1 MTQKAVMTI
10 LIVATLIVATLASG
24 CTVKGP
30 GVKVK
35 IPGVEV
41 GLQGTAAGC
50 PPGQAK
56 KGRC

>member
-1 MTQKAVMTI
+1 MTQKAVMAI
-10 LIVATLIVATLASG
+10 LIVVTLASG

-41 GLQGTAAGC
+41 GLQGTGAGC